1 MRLSKE
7 FRKTQQKSSES
18 TKSDAVCNVGNKD
31 DLPSNKPTA
40 MLAIEQNPETART
53 ATSIGLPV
61 APAAQQTYEERMQ
74 AIRASIS
81 NPDPLL
87 SDVSLYGSHYRF

>member
-1 MRLSKE
+1 
-7 FRKTQQKSSES
+7 
-18 TKSDAVCNVGNKD
+18 
-31 DLPSNKPTA
+31 

-53 ATSIGLPV
+53 ASSTSLPV
-61 APAAQQTYEERMQ
+61 VTTAQQTYEERMQ

-87 SDVSLYGSHYRF
+87 SDASLYGSLYRF

>member
-1 MRLSKE
+1 
-7 FRKTQQKSSES
+7 
-18 TKSDAVCNVGNKD
+18 
-31 DLPSNKPTA
+31 

-53 ATSIGLPV
+53 ASSTGLPV
-61 APAAQQTYEERMQ
+61 VPTAQQTYEERMQ

-87 SDVSLYGSHYRF
+87 SDASLYGSLYRF